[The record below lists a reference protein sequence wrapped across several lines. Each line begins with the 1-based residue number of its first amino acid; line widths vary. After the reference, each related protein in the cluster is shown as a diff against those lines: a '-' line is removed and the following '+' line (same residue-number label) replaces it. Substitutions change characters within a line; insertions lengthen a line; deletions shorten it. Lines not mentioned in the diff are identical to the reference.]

1 MALVSV
7 IVPVYNAANTI
18 RECIDSIIAQSFSDF
33 ELLIA
38 DDGCYCNP
46 TCMACTIF
54 PLCHGGCSQSKL
66 ESANPNG
73 CVKGF
78 SERDKQVYVVQRIKG
93 IIAEQYK
100 KGGSAGNNV

>member
-33 ELLIA
+33 
-38 DDGCYCNP
+38 D
-46 TCMACTIF
+46 
-54 PLCHGGCSQSKL
+54 
-66 ESANPNG
+66 
-73 CVKGF
+73 
-78 SERDKQVYVVQRIKG
+78 YVVQRIKG

-100 KGGSAGNNV
+100 KGGIAGNKND